1 MDEKTE
7 YGKNRR
13 KEVNQP
19 TCTMSHFCAAQEDS
33 LQLLSRIYTLYLS
46 SLNWNKLIDVTTF
59 VEE

>member
-1 MDEKTE
+1 MDEKQNMVKIE
-7 YGKNRR
+7 E

-46 SLNWNKLIDVTTF
+46 SMIWNKLID
-59 VEE
+59 

>member
-1 MDEKTE
+1 MDEKQNMVKIKE
-7 YGKNRR
+7 Q
-13 KEVNQP
+13 EVNQP

-46 SLNWNKLIDVTTF
+46 SLIWNKLIDVTTF